1 METIVFKE
9 EEGDFDKLIAEHKNT
24 PTFVDFHASWCGPCK
39 ALKPALEKQCKENGF
54 TLITCDVDDNPDLS
68 EKFEVQGTPYVM
80 LYVKG
85 EKVFDFIGFK
95 QDKLNEAVEV
105 AKKGK

>member
-24 PTFVDFHASWCGPCK
+24 PTFVDFHATWCGPCK

-68 EKFEVQGTPYVM
+68 EKFEV
-80 LYVKG
+80 K
-85 EKVFDFIGFK
+85 
-95 QDKLNEAVEV
+95 
-105 AKKGK
+105 